1 MNRVSERNLGR
12 FRSCTLTC
20 KTKKYK
26 QVCQFQ
32 HFCLIYELS
41 KNCQRTLEYKYQYE
55 IPHLINLNFLYVEK
69 SLLLLRQQL
78 VFNFKFF
85 FWSKS
90 LFFIFSKSNKILQN
104 MESKSYLVI
113 KCYHLCKIQELFWFR
128 RYEQWSITIE
138 LLPVS

>member
-78 VFNFKFF
+78 VFNFK
-85 FWSKS
+85 
-90 LFFIFSKSNKILQN
+90 LIFSVKIFMFFHFFRN
-104 MESKSYLVI
+104 RI
-113 KCYHLCKIQELFWFR
+113 KFCKTWSQSLTLSLNFSIFAKFR
-128 RYEQWSITIE
+128 NFFGLEDTNSGQ
-138 LLPVS
+138 